1 MVERRTRSMTDD
13 DIQALADE
21 IENRLASRFYINIGR
36 GLWGMV
42 VWRAILAAM
51 VLVAA
56 YGAVK
61 GGD

>member
-1 MVERRTRSMTDD
+1 MVERRTRTMTDD

-21 IENRLASRFYINIGR
+21 LENRLASRFYLNLGR
-36 GLWGMV
+36 GLWGMA
-42 VWRAILAAM
+42 WRAIMAVV

-61 GGD
+61 GGH

>member
-42 VWRAILAAM
+42 WRAILAAM

-61 GGD
+61 GGH